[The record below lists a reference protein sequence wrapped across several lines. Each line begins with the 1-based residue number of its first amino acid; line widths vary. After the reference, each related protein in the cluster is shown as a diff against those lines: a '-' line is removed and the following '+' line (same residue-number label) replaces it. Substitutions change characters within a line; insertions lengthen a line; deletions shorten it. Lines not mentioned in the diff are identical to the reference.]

1 MLRFA
6 IVEDDNAC
14 AEQLQEYLAQYAK
27 KNSLEIRTDRFY
39 DGLNF
44 VEDYKARWDLI
55 FMDIEMPLLDG
66 MSAGR
71 KIREKDDSV
80 LLIFIDM
87 FIDTFRTE
95 FNHVYKFRFYLPS
108 VDDIFLLSVVSDAV
122 YSD

>member
-44 VEDYKARWDLI
+44 VEDYKARWRYFYNSFLKLI
-55 FMDIEMPLLDG
+55 MNSMRAQSCPIC
-66 MSAGR
+66 SRNASNV
-71 KIREKDDSV
+71 DS
-80 LLIFIDM
+80 
-87 FIDTFRTE
+87 
-95 FNHVYKFRFYLPS
+95 
-108 VDDIFLLSVVSDAV
+108 
-122 YSD
+122 